1 MKSIDVISKR
11 TGSPKRRQALS
22 RAAYVVVIVFSLLT
36 AIPLLSILIDL
47 VVKGWSHFNIDLF
60 TQSTPPSG
68 ILNGITGTFMMLL
81 IATFLSIPLGLFTG
95 IFLSEKQDAKL
106 ANVVRTLTDILQ
118 GVPSIVWGIVVYM
131 LVVKTMHTYSAV
143 AGGVALGF
151 MMIPMIIRS
160 TEEGLRMVPGTLKE
174 AGLALGGSYTKVM
187 FTIVVPSAFG
197 SIFTGILL
205 AISRVMGETAPL
217 MVTALGATYV
227 HFDLT
232 RPMSAISLLIWEFY
246 SNPILADLVWS
257 SSLLLLLLILGMNLL
272 AKSVAAKWR
281 I

>member
-1 MKSIDVISKR
+1 MKSIDIIAQRK
-11 TGSPKRRQALS
+11 GSPRGRQLLS
-22 RAAYVVVIVFSLLT
+22 KTIYVVVVILSLLT
-36 AIPLLSILIDL
+36 AVPLLSILLDL
-47 VVKGWSHFNIDLF
+47 VRKGWKHFNIELF
-60 TQSTPPSG
+60 TQSTPSG
-68 ILNGITGTFMMLL
+68 ILNGIAGTLMMLL
-81 IATFLSIPLGLFTG
+81 IATILSIPLGLLAG
-95 IFLSEKQDAKL
+95 IFLSEKKETKL
-106 ANVVRTLTDILQ
+106 ANLVRTLTDILQ

-143 AGGVALGF
+143 AGGVALGL
-151 MMIPMIIRS
+151 MMIPLIIRS
-160 TEEGLRMVPGTLKE
+160 TEEGLRMIPETLKE

-187 FTIVVPSAFG
+187 FTVVIPSAFG

-227 HFDLT
+227 HFDLS

>member
-1 MKSIDVISKR
+1 MKSIDIIAQRK
-11 TGSPKRRQALS
+11 GSPRGRQLLS
-22 RAAYVVVIVFSLLT
+22 KTIYVVVVILSLLT
-36 AIPLLSILIDL
+36 AVPLLSILLDL
-47 VVKGWSHFNIDLF
+47 VRKGWKHFNIELF
-60 TQSTPPSG
+60 TQSTPSG
-68 ILNGITGTFMMLL
+68 ILNGIAGTLVMLL
-81 IATFLSIPLGLFTG
+81 IATILSIPLGLLAG
-95 IFLSEKQDAKL
+95 IFLSEKKETKL
-106 ANVVRTLTDILQ
+106 ANLVRTLTDILQ

-143 AGGVALGF
+143 AGGVALGL

-160 TEEGLRMVPGTLKE
+160 TEEGLRMIPETLKE

-187 FTIVVPSAFG
+187 FTVVIPSAFG

-227 HFDLT
+227 HFDLS

>member
-1 MKSIDVISKR
+1 MKSIDIIAQRK
-11 TGSPKRRQALS
+11 GSPRGRQLLS
-22 RAAYVVVIVFSLLT
+22 KTIYVVVVILSLLT
-36 AIPLLSILIDL
+36 AVPLLSILLDL
-47 VVKGWSHFNIDLF
+47 VRKGWKHFNIELF
-60 TQSTPPSG
+60 TQSAPSG
-68 ILNGITGTFMMLL
+68 ILNGIAGTLMMLL
-81 IATFLSIPLGLFTG
+81 IATILSIPLGLLAG
-95 IFLSEKQDAKL
+95 IFLSEKKETKL
-106 ANVVRTLTDILQ
+106 ANLVRTLTDILQ
-118 GVPSIVWGIVVYM
+118 GVPSIVWGILVYM

-143 AGGVALGF
+143 AGGVALGL

-160 TEEGLRMVPGTLKE
+160 TEEGLRMIPETLKE

-187 FTIVVPSAFG
+187 FTVVIPSAFG

-227 HFDLT
+227 HFDLS